1 MIEKIITKS
10 GELFLNLG
18 FKSVTMDDIARELAI
33 SKKTLYKYFSNKA
46 MLVDASTETIQESID
61 ATIKLIKSNGYN
73 AIEEEFA
80 IKAIFKEMFKNA
92 KDSPM
97 YQLKKYYPEIYT
109 KLMQREVCMF
119 RDCNKDNVEKGIAE
133 GLYRDDL
140 EISLIGNFYFTLVF
154 GVYDTD
160 LYTRDMQELVKIEYK
175 VLEYH
180 IRAIA
185 TKKGLEELEKQLKI
199 NNQNLN

>member
-1 MIEKIITKS
+1 MREKIITKS